1 MVRAGVEV
9 MARAF
14 GTAGPPTTGPA
25 PQDGQGCPRIPGPAP
40 GARVDSAMSD
50 PSMSDSP
57 LVLLAGPVAV
67 GTGAL
72 VATVHVAI

>member
-1 MVRAGVEV
+1 
-9 MARAF
+9 
-14 GTAGPPTTGPA
+14 
-25 PQDGQGCPRIPGPAP
+25 
-40 GARVDSAMSD
+40 MSD